1 MSFHAVNFPDL
12 ARRASARWN
21 MPFGYKHVLGVAL
34 PLVASMASETLML
47 FVDRLFLS
55 HYSVS
60 SIAASLPAGSL
71 AFAMQTAFIG
81 ICGYSSVFIAQHI
94 GAHQP
99 QHIGA
104 ILWQSLWISLIAG
117 VFLAIAGICLA
128 DPVFALIG
136 HAGNIA
142 ELESSYFRILLL
154 GSFPVLLGSSFSAF
168 FVGIGRTKPVLVAN
182 LAGVALNIPLDWI
195 LIFGRFGLPEAG
207 ISGAAIATLAGQIFS
222 AILLGCLV
230 FREGGGTSLL
240 ASWRPEIRLVLRLLR
255 YGGPSGFNM
264 LIDVAGFSWFILR
277 LGRLGE
283 TALAAS
289 NIVLSINTLVFLP
302 MMGLNSAVAS
312 LVGNAMGGRSP
323 ARAKT
328 ATASA
333 LHISLAYMTPLA
345 LSLVLGGEWYM
356 DMFQPEGS
364 AASSPEV
371 RAAGVTL
378 LWYVAAYSLVDSCNI
393 IYFGALKGAGDT
405 FFVMLSLTAFAV
417 FLLGLPVFALEQ
429 LGLASLHSLWTTL
442 SIYVVSLALLA
453 WRRFAGGR
461 WQEIRLVECEA
472 RSR

>member
-1 MSFHAVNFPDL
+1 MLFRVISFPVL
-12 ARRASARWN
+12 ARRMRVRWG

-60 SIAASLPAGSL
+60 AIAAAVPAGSL
-71 AFAMQTAFIG
+71 AFAAQTTFIG
-81 ICGYSSVFIAQHI
+81 ICGYASVFIAQHI
-94 GAHQP
+94 GAQQP
-99 QHIGA
+99 QHVGA
-104 ILWQSLWISLIAG
+104 ILWQSLWIALIAG
-117 VFLAIAGICLA
+117 ILLAAAGVYLA
-128 DPVFALIG
+128 DPVFAIIG
-136 HAGNIA
+136 HAGDIA
-142 ELESSYFRILLL
+142 GLESVYFRILLL

-168 FVGIGRTKPVLVAN
+168 FVGLGRTKPVLFAN
-182 LAGVALNIPLDWI
+182 IAGVALNIPLDWI

-207 ISGAAIATLAGQIFS
+207 IGGAAVATLAGQVFS

-230 FREGGGTSLL
+230 FREGGGPSLL
-240 ASWRPEIRLVLRLLR
+240 ASRRPKIRLMLRLLR

-264 LIDVAGFSWFILR
+264 LIDMAGFSWFILR

-302 MMGLNSAVAS
+302 MMGLNNAVSS
-312 LVGNAMGGRSP
+312 LVGNALGRRSVTG
-323 ARAKT
+323 AKK

-333 LHISLAYMTPLA
+333 LHMSLAYMMPLA
-345 LSLVLGGEWYM
+345 LSLALGGEWYM
-356 DMFQPEGS
+356 DMFQPEGA

-393 IYFGALKGAGDT
+393 VYFGALKGAGDT
-405 FFVMLSLTAFAV
+405 FFVMLSLLVFAV
-417 FLLGLPVFALEQ
+417 FLLGLPVFALER

-442 SIYVVSLALLA
+442 SIYVVALALLA

-461 WQEIRLVECEA
+461 WQEIRLVEG
-472 RSR
+472 

>member
-1 MSFHAVNFPDL
+1 MPFLAASFPDL
-12 ARRASARWN
+12 SRRLSARWN
-21 MPFGYKHVLGVAL
+21 TPFGYKHVLRVAL

-60 SIAASLPAGSL
+60 SIAAALPAGSL

-81 ICGYSSVFIAQHI
+81 ICGYASVFIAQHI
-94 GAHQP
+94 GAQQP
-99 QHIGA
+99 QHVA
-104 ILWQSLWISLIAG
+104 SILWQSLWISLIAG
-117 VFLAIAGICLA
+117 VLLAIAGVCLA
-128 DPVFALIG
+128 EPAFAIIG
-136 HAGNIA
+136 HAENIA
-142 ELESSYFRILLL
+142 GLESAYFRILLL
-154 GSFPVLLGSSFSAF
+154 GSFPVLLGSSLSAF
-168 FVGIGRTKPVLVAN
+168 FVGLGHTKPVLFAN
-182 LAGVALNIPLDWI
+182 LAGVALNIPLDWM
-195 LIFGRFGLPEAG
+195 LIFGHFGLPEAG
-207 ISGAAIATLAGQIFS
+207 ISGAAIATVAGQILS
-222 AILLGCLV
+222 AILLACLV

-240 ASWRPEIRLVLRLLR
+240 AAWRPDIRLMLRLLR

-264 LIDVAGFSWFILR
+264 LIDMAGFSWFILR

-289 NIVLSINTLVFLP
+289 NIVLSLNTLVFLP

-312 LVGNAMGGRSP
+312 LVGNAMGRRSVVG
-323 ARAKT
+323 AKT
-328 ATASA
+328 AAGSA

-356 DMFQPEGS
+356 AMFQPEG
-364 AASSPEV
+364 AEASSPEV

-393 IYFGALKGAGDT
+393 VYFGALKGAGDT

-417 FLLGLPVFALEQ
+417 FLLGLPVLALER
-429 LGLASLHSLWTTL
+429 LGLASLHSLWITL
-442 SIYVVSLALLA
+442 SVYVVALALLA

-461 WQEIRLVECEA
+461 WQEIRLVEK
-472 RSR
+472 

>member
-1 MSFHAVNFPDL
+1 MQFRVVSLPGL
-12 ARRASARWN
+12 ARRLSARWN
-21 MPFGYKHVLGVAL
+21 MPFGYKHVLRVAL

-55 HYSVS
+55 YYSVS
-60 SIAASLPAGSL
+60 AIAAALPAGSL

-81 ICGYSSVFIAQHI
+81 ICGYASVFIARHI
-94 GAHQP
+94 GAQQP
-99 QHIGA
+99 QHVGA

-117 VFLAIAGICLA
+117 VLLAIAGICLA
-128 DPVFALIG
+128 DSVFVMIG

-142 ELESSYFRILLL
+142 GLESAYFRILLL

-168 FVGIGRTKPVLVAN
+168 FVGLGRTKPVLFAN
-182 LAGVALNIPLDWI
+182 LAGVAMNVPLDWI

-207 ISGAAIATLAGQIFS
+207 LSGAAIATVAGQAFS
-222 AILLGCLV
+222 AVLLGYIV
-230 FREGGGTSLL
+230 FRESGASSPP
-240 ASWRPEIRLVLRLLR
+240 ASWRPKIRLMLRLLR

-264 LIDVAGFSWFILR
+264 LIDMAGFSWFILR

-283 TALAAS
+283 TSLAAS

-302 MMGLNSAVAS
+302 MMGLNSAVSS
-312 LVGNAMGGRSP
+312 LVANALGGRST
-323 ARAKT
+323 AGAKT

-345 LSLVLGGEWYM
+345 LSLVLCGEWYM
-356 DMFQPEGS
+356 GMFQPEGS
-364 AASSPEV
+364 AAASPEV
-371 RAAGVTL
+371 RATGVTL
-378 LWYVAAYSLVDSCNI
+378 LWYVAVYSLVDSCNI

-417 FLLGLPVFALEQ
+417 FLLGLPVFALER

-442 SIYVVSLALLA
+442 SVYVVALALLA

-461 WQEIRLVECEA
+461 WQEIRLVVE
-472 RSR
+472 